1 MNTISLLD
9 IQRDPL
15 SLLQRLEA
23 GETLL
28 VTSGGR
34 TVAEL
39 RPIEGSVAT
48 SRPMGLAKGDFVTP
62 VDFDAPLP
70 DELLGEFEG
79 R

>member
-9 IQRDPL
+9 IQRDPH

-23 GETLL
+23 GEALL

-39 RPIEGSVAT
+39 RPIESSAAT
-48 SRPMGLAKGDFVTP
+48 SRPVGLAKGEFVTP
-62 VDFDAPLP
+62 IDFDAPLP
-70 DELLGEFEG
+70 DELIGEFEG

>member
-23 GETLL
+23 GEALL

-39 RPIEGSVAT
+39 RPIESSAAT
-48 SRPMGLAKGDFVTP
+48 NRPMGLAKGEFVTP

-70 DELLGEFEG
+70 EELIGEFEG